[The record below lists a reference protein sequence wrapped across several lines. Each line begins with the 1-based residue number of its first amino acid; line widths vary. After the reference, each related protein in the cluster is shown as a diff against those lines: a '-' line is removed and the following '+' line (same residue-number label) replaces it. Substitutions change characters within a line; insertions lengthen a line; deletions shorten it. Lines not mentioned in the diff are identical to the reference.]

1 MQVVSG
7 GLNRMN
13 EVGTNYSL
21 TPSRSTENEAWRSTK
36 SDDCDD
42 FLIFHKKS

>member
-21 TPSRSTENEAWRSTK
+21 TPSRSTENEREVPQRVTTVTY
-36 SDDCDD
+36 
-42 FLIFHKKS
+42 FNLQ